1 MADYKDIITGTLSN
15 LMGKAKEFAQSDT
28 VTEFVGKVKDKAES
42 SSVREVYSQGTGRAK
57 SYGRIAKLSLEI
69 NGEHQELSRV
79 FQEIGKLYYE
89 QTAAP
94 EGFFASL
101 FAQAQSLEGSIADKQ
116 AEIAAMKEELSV
128 GGQADVDV
136 EIGDFEDVVSATEED
151 GSCSPKE

>member
-28 VTEFVGKVKDKAES
+28 VTQFVDKVKDKAES

-79 FQEIGKLYYE
+79 FQEIGRLYYE

-101 FAQAQSLEGSIADKQ
+101 FAQARSLEDSIADKE

-151 GSCSPKE
+151 GSCSPKD